1 MNRNYKIISLLI
13 FIGTILTGSIV
24 FGANDGDFVPKEVVV
39 EDLAQNLARWF
50 VWFIMYTFV
59 LVTWILYALVVF
71 LHLARPYILQILNKF
86 TLRLGADLWWTFYL
100 TGRDIAAVAVFAMGL
115 FNLIPGYLS
124 EIHGLVPWPMI
135 VGPIILGMSIFMKS
149 LVDVDDNPTAFKVY
163 NVLVLAGFGVYSL
176 GIYGIVH

>member
-1 MNRNYKIISLLI
+1 MKSVYKIISLAV
-13 FIGTILTGSIV
+13 FFSVILTAGAAFAANGSQ
-24 FGANDGDFVPKEVVV
+24 FVAKEVVI

-59 LVTWILYALVVF
+59 LVTWVLYALVVF

-135 VGPIILGMSIFMKS
+135 VGPIVLGMSIFMKS
-149 LVDVDDNPTAFKVY
+149 LVDVDDDPTAFKVY
-163 NVLVLAGFGVYSL
+163 HVLVLAGFGVYSL

>member
-13 FIGTILTGSIV
+13 FIGAVMACSV
-24 FGANDGDFVPKEVVV
+24 AFGANGGDFVPKEVVV

-100 TGRDIAAVAVFAMGL
+100 TGRDIAAIAVFAMGL

-149 LVDVDDNPTAFKVY
+149 LVDVDDDPTAFKIY

>member
-1 MNRNYKIISLLI
+1 LKRVYKIISLVMLLGI
-13 FIGTILTGSIV
+13 ILTQGAALAANGSE
-24 FGANDGDFVPKEVVV
+24 FMPREVVI
-39 EDLAQNLARWF
+39 EDLAQNLAKWF

-59 LVTWILYALVVF
+59 LVTWVLYALVVF

-149 LVDVDDNPTAFKVY
+149 LVDVDDNPAAFKVY
-163 NVLVLAGFGVYSL
+163 HVLVLAGFGVYSL

>member
-13 FIGTILTGSIV
+13 FIGTVLTGSIA
-24 FGANDGDFVPKEVVV
+24 FGASGGDFVPKDVVV

>member
-1 MNRNYKIISLLI
+1 MKRSYTISLILI
-13 FIGTILTGSIV
+13 FIALLL
-24 FGANDGDFVPKEVVV
+24 FDAAAFAANGNEFVAKEVVI
-39 EDLAQNLARWF
+39 EDLAQTLARWF

-59 LVTWILYALVVF
+59 LVTWVLYALVVF

-100 TGRDIAAVAVFAMGL
+100 TGRDIVAVAVFAMGL

-149 LVDVDDNPTAFKVY
+149 LVDVDDNPAAFKIY
-163 NVLVLAGFGVYSL
+163 YILVLAGFGVYSL

>member
-1 MNRNYKIISLLI
+1 MKRSYTISLILM
-13 FIGTILTGSIV
+13 FIALLLSTAAAFAANGSE
-24 FGANDGDFVPKEVVV
+24 FVAKEVVI
-39 EDLAQNLARWF
+39 EDLAQILARWF

-59 LVTWILYALVVF
+59 LVTWVLYALVVF

-100 TGRDIAAVAVFAMGL
+100 TGRDIVAVAVFAMGL

-135 VGPIILGMSIFMKS
+135 VGPIILGISIFMKS
-149 LVDVDDNPTAFKVY
+149 LVDVDDNPAAFKVY
-163 NVLVLAGFGVYSL
+163 YVLVLAGFGVYSL

>member
-13 FIGTILTGSIV
+13 FIGAILTGSIA
-24 FGANDGDFVPKEVVV
+24 FGSNDGDFVPKEVVV

-135 VGPIILGMSIFMKS
+135 VGPIILGMAIFMKS

>member
-1 MNRNYKIISLLI
+1 MDRNYKIISLLI
-13 FIGTILTGSIV
+13 FIGTILTGSIA

-71 LHLARPYILQILNKF
+71 LHLARPYVLQILNKF

-100 TGRDIAAVAVFAMGL
+100 TGRDVAAVAVFAMGL

>member
-1 MNRNYKIISLLI
+1 MKRSYTISLILM
-13 FIGTILTGSIV
+13 FIALLLSYDAAFAANGSE
-24 FGANDGDFVPKEVVV
+24 FVAKEVVI
-39 EDLAQNLARWF
+39 EDLAQTLARWF

-59 LVTWILYALVVF
+59 LVTWVLYALVVF

-100 TGRDIAAVAVFAMGL
+100 TGRDIVAVAVFAMGL

-135 VGPIILGMSIFMKS
+135 VGPIILGISIFMKS
-149 LVDVDDNPTAFKVY
+149 LVDVDDNPAAFKIY
-163 NVLVLAGFGVYSL
+163 NLLILAGFGVYSL

>member
-1 MNRNYKIISLLI
+1 MNRNCKIISLLI
-13 FIGTILTGSIV
+13 FIGIILTGSIAS
-24 FGANDGDFVPKEVVV
+24 GSDGGDFVPKEVVI

-86 TLRLGADLWWTFYL
+86 TLRLGADLWWTLYL
-100 TGRDIAAVAVFAMGL
+100 TGRDVAAVVVFAMGL

-163 NVLVLAGFGVYSL
+163 NVLVFAGFGVYSL

>member
-1 MNRNYKIISLLI
+1 MKRSYTNSLILM
-13 FIGTILTGSIV
+13 FIALLLSNAAA
-24 FGANDGDFVPKEVVV
+24 FAANGNEFVAKDVVI
-39 EDLAQNLARWF
+39 EDLAQTLARWF

-59 LVTWILYALVVF
+59 LVTWVLYALVVF

-100 TGRDIAAVAVFAMGL
+100 TGRDIVAVAVFAMGL

-135 VGPIILGMSIFMKS
+135 VGPIILGISIFMKS
-149 LVDVDDNPTAFKVY
+149 LVDVDDNPAAFKIY
-163 NVLVLAGFGVYSL
+163 NLLILAGFGVYSL

>member
-13 FIGTILTGSIV
+13 FISTILTGSIA
-24 FGANDGDFVPKEVVV
+24 FGSNDGDFVPKEVVV

>member
-1 MNRNYKIISLLI
+1 MKRSYMISLILM
-13 FIGTILTGSIV
+13 FIALLLSNTDAFATNGSE
-24 FGANDGDFVPKEVVV
+24 FVAKEVVI
-39 EDLAQNLARWF
+39 EDLAQTLARWF

-59 LVTWILYALVVF
+59 LVTWVLYALVVF

-100 TGRDIAAVAVFAMGL
+100 TGRDIVAVAVFAMGL

-135 VGPIILGMSIFMKS
+135 VGPIILGISIFMKS

-163 NVLVLAGFGVYSL
+163 NFLILAGFGVYSL

>member
-1 MNRNYKIISLLI
+1 M
-13 FIGTILTGSIV
+13 
-24 FGANDGDFVPKEVVV
+24 
-39 EDLAQNLARWF
+39 
-50 VWFIMYTFV
+50 WFIMYTFV
-59 LVTWILYALVVF
+59 LVTWVLYALVVF

-100 TGRDIAAVAVFAMGL
+100 TGRDIVAVAVFAMGL

-135 VGPIILGMSIFMKS
+135 VGPIILGISIFMKS
-149 LVDVDDNPTAFKVY
+149 LVDVDDNPAAFKVY
-163 NVLVLAGFGVYSL
+163 YVLVLAGFGVYSL